1 MSYLRFIVIQFANSV
16 SYVLS
21 LIAAVLPTFM
31 IGINFFLTSVRESLN
46 IGRNY
51 TGSGNMS

>member
-21 LIAAVLPTFM
+21 LIAAVLLYDCDE
-31 IGINFFLTSVRESLN
+31 FFLTSVRESLN